1 MEISHDAA
9 RLRAHP
15 SAVAR
20 ATGAPKRT
28 LQEWIQ
34 PYVAQRTNHGYPLSI
49 WQQVLREHDWS
60 EEIDLEM
67 ALRGAASRN
76 GVLHDAEVR
85 DDARDDVQARAG
97 TMQHGAELITH
108 VTIAEVV
115 SRATAPLERLL
126 GEERARTDQE
136 RERASTAEQ
145 AAAMW
150 QERARNLE
158 TQVEQLLAL
167 PAHEEESGRRWWQW
181 WRKGK

>member
-1 MEISHDAA
+1 M
-9 RLRAHP
+9 
-15 SAVAR
+15 AR

-34 PYVAQRTNHGYPLSI
+34 PYAGQRTNHGYPLSI

-60 EEIDLEM
+60 EGIDLEI
-67 ALRGAASRN
+67 ALRSAAPRN
-76 GVLHDAEVR
+76 GVLHDAG
-85 DDARDDVQARAG
+85 AREEPQGSVQARAS
-97 TMQHGAELITH
+97 TMLHDAGLIAD

-126 GEERARTDQE
+126 TEERSRTDQE

-158 TQVEQLLAL
+158 VQVEQLLAL
-167 PAHEEESGRRWWQW
+167 PAHEEEPLRRWWQW
-181 WRKGK
+181 WRRTY